1 MFKTADPTFII
12 SFLSAPSFHLLRC
25 GPGSGLPS
33 LTWTWH
39 LCPVGCPYGRIA
51 PFIPLLRSLW
61 DSPVYLVSWGLL
73 VTPSLQTPALWPS
86 PPFSA
91 SQSPS
96 LPPPR
101 RAPAA
106 PALSAWPAQRSSAPE
121 RTTAGQS
128 CPSLVKV
135 CLSLKACL
143 LQEAFLYHHLPPTP
157 GHGCQLPFNKYSDFW
172 RMLPLPLVTSMSG
185 KDRSDLDL
193 GCLEPAQEGSVRVRW
208 IRRTQSCLR
217 TPRVADRSQLCRAP

>member
-1 MFKTADPTFII
+1 MAPVSRRVSLRKDRTRY
-12 SFLSAPSFHLLRC
+12 SFARKPLGLSRVPSVLGPSGNPVAPDARTLAF
-25 GPGSGLPS
+25 
-33 LTWTWH
+33 T
-39 LCPVGCPYGRIA
+39 
-51 PFIPLLRSLW
+51 
-61 DSPVYLVSWGLL
+61 
-73 VTPSLQTPALWPS
+73 
-86 PPFSA
+86 PFSA

-157 GHGCQLPFNKYSDFW
+157 GHGRQLPFNKYSDFW

-193 GCLEPAQEGSVRVRW
+193 GCLEPAQEDSVRVRW

-217 TPRVADRSQLCRAP
+217 TPRVADWSQLCRAP